1 LEENLGQTLA
11 VGYAIMKNGK
21 GGRALT
27 RELTVS
33 QSILIRMFWLCVIS
47 CLFLIFNAEVHAAQ
61 QNDPTVES
69 ETETKDEAVQS
80 QTWKPP
86 PPAPDEFDW
95 NQLTSGEWLK
105 RELKVFYEKKLEF
118 DSHELGLLEIDW
130 EDVKQFRG
138 HRIFSVRFEGPVTVE
153 GLLHVTED
161 KVFVTVG
168 EERREVERNQL
179 VTIAPGE
186 PKEINYWSA
195 KLSIGLNLTSGNTE
209 QTQYSAIGKVKR
221 RTSATRFVTDYLGN
235 FTKTE
240 GVETVDNQRV
250 NTYFDIFKTRKYFF
264 RPVFGEYYRDPFT
277 NISSR
282 VTLGAGMGYH
292 IIDTSKTEWGVSGG
306 LAYQRTRFESVEP
319 GRDSSESTPAFVAGT
334 RFYRELTKTV
344 DFDFRYDLQIINEE
358 SGTYTHHLVAAF
370 ETELTGWL
378 DFDVS
383 FVWDRIEDP
392 TPGADGTVPKQD
404 DFYLIFSL
412 GIEF

>member
-1 LEENLGQTLA
+1 MEENLGQTLA
-11 VGYAIMKNGK
+11 VGYAIMKDGK
-21 GGRALT
+21 GGGLT

-47 CLFLIFNAEVHAAQ
+47 CLFLIFNVEVHAAQ

-69 ETETKDEAVQS
+69 ETETKDETVQS

-95 NQLTSGEWLK
+95 IQLTSGEWLK
-105 RELKVFYEKKLEF
+105 GELKVLYEEKLEF
-118 DSHELGLLEIDW
+118 DSDELGLLEIDW
-130 EDVKQFRG
+130 EDVKQIRG
-138 HRIFSVRFEGPVTVE
+138 HQIFSVRFEGPVTVD
-153 GLLHVTED
+153 GLLQVTED

-179 VTIAPGE
+179 IAIAPGE

-195 KLSIGLNLTSGNTE
+195 KLSIGLDFTSGNTE
-209 QTQYSAIGKVKR
+209 QTQYSAIGNVKR

-264 RPVFGEYYRDPFT
+264 RPFSGEYYRDPFT

-282 VTLGAGMGYH
+282 VTLGAGMGYQ

-306 LAYQRTRFESVEP
+306 LAYQTTRFESVEP

-334 RFYRELTKTV
+334 RFNRELTKTV

-358 SGTYTHHLVAAF
+358 SGTYTHHLVAAL

-378 DFDVS
+378 DFDVT